1 MRDLSDYCKSKNIL
15 HIHATGSRISCFAHI
30 LNLAVLAFLKA
41 ADIESPADDDYFYVE
56 LEEALLTNLAIPT
69 SNILKKV
76 LNHDTAA
83 IFSLFKYFNK

>member
-41 ADIESPADDDYFYVE
+41 ADIESPADDDYFDVD
-56 LEEALLTNLAIPT
+56 LEEALLA
-69 SNILKKV
+69 S
-76 LNHDTAA
+76 
-83 IFSLFKYFNK
+83 

>member
-1 MRDLSDYCKSKNIL
+1 
-15 HIHATGSRISCFAHI
+15 
-30 LNLAVLAFLKA
+30 LKA
-41 ADIESPADDDYFYVE
+41 ADIESPADDDYFDVE

-83 IFSLFKYFNK
+83 IFSLFRYFNK